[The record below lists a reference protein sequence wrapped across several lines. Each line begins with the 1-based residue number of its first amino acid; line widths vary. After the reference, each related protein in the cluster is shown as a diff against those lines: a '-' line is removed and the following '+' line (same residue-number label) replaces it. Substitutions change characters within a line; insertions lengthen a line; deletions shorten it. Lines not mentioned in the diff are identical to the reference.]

1 MKLLVVIMVLVL
13 IGCVTRTPINIEKG
27 NTGARP
33 TPVETV
39 QLDSLPTCLQQL
51 STRYTQEVR
60 MNPPRKIYSYRYR
73 DSLVY
78 YVTAP
83 CCDFF
88 SDLYN
93 TRCELIAHPDG
104 GITGKGDGRLPDFH
118 SLKKVE
124 KLLWEDKRPAGK

>member
-1 MKLLVVIMVLVL
+1 MKLLVVTMFCAL
-13 IGCVTRTPINIEKG
+13 IGCGTRTPISTDNG
-27 NTGARP
+27 NNGARP
-33 TPVETV
+33 TPEETV
-39 QLDSLPTCLQQL
+39 QLDSLPSCLQQL

-60 MNPPRKIYSYRYR
+60 MNPPRKIYSYRYK

-93 TRCELIAHPDG
+93 TNCELIAHPDG
-104 GITGKGDGRLPDFH
+104 GITGKGDGRLSDFH
-118 SLKKVE
+118 ALKTAE
-124 KLLWEDKRPAGK
+124 KLLWEDKRPAN

>member
-1 MKLLVVIMVLVL
+1 MKLLVVTIACAL
-13 IGCVTRTPINIEKG
+13 IGCGTRTHISPENG
-27 NTGARP
+27 STGARP
-33 TPVETV
+33 TPIETV
-39 QLDSLPTCLQQL
+39 QQDSIPSCLQQL
-51 STRYTQEVR
+51 STRYIQEVR
-60 MNPPRKIYSYRYR
+60 MNPPRKIYSYSYK

-118 SLKKVE
+118 VIKTAE
-124 KLLWEDKRPAGK
+124 KLLWEDTRTEK

>member
-1 MKLLVVIMVLVL
+1 MKLLVATFICALM
-13 IGCVTRTPINIEKG
+13 GCGTRTPTGTDNAV
-27 NTGARP
+27 TGARP

-39 QLDSLPTCLQQL
+39 QLDSLPSCLQQL
-51 STRYTQEVR
+51 STRYMQEVR
-60 MNPPRKIYSYRYR
+60 MNPPRKIYSYRYK

-93 TRCELIAHPDG
+93 TRCELIGHPDG
-104 GITGKGDGRLPDFH
+104 GITGKGDGNMPDFH
-118 SLKKVE
+118 EQKTNE
-124 KLLWEDKRPAGK
+124 KLLWEDKRSEQ

>member
-1 MKLLVVIMVLVL
+1 MKLLDVTMFCALF
-13 IGCVTRTPINIEKG
+13 GCGTRTPIGTDND
-27 NTGARP
+27 NTGAKP
-33 TPVETV
+33 TPIETV
-39 QLDSLPTCLQQL
+39 QLDSLPSCLQQL
-51 STRYTQEVR
+51 SNRYTQEVR
-60 MNPPRKIYSYRYR
+60 MNPPRKIYSYRYK

-93 TRCELIAHPDG
+93 TSCELIAHPDG

-118 SLKKVE
+118 SLKTAE
-124 KLLWEDKRPAGK
+124 KLLWEDKRPAEK